1 MSPPH
6 PLESSP
12 TLSTGSTKIGTP
24 LPSPI
29 LRLQKYHRRVIE
41 NECSM
46 ARDQFA
52 VERNFL
58 SWFKL
63 AMAVASSGAVIFRE
77 FDRTPKSQRSAM
89 VDGAFTRLADIS
101 TIYFLCLSMVLLFI
115 ATLYLWDVKL
125 RLARDKR
132 PVRLFW
138 LLFLSVAGVLAAG
151 SLIFIVAYS
160 YARMPS
166 R

>member
-1 MSPPH
+1 
-6 PLESSP
+6 
-12 TLSTGSTKIGTP
+12 
-24 LPSPI
+24 
-29 LRLQKYHRRVIE
+29 
-41 NECSM
+41 M

-63 AMAVASSGAVIFRE
+63 AMAVASSGAIIFRDM
-77 FDRTPKSQRSAM
+77 DRTPKSRRSALD
-89 VDGAFTRLADIS
+89 VDGPYTKLADIS
-101 TIYFLCLSMVLLFI
+101 TIYFLCLSMAILFI

-125 RLARDKR
+125 RLAREKR
-132 PVRLFW
+132 PARMFW

-151 SLIFIVAYS
+151 SLIFVVAYS
-160 YARMPS
+160 YARMPY